1 MSQVK
6 EGKEKGGR
14 EGKAQGETR
23 EGRKEG
29 AGKEGVGEGKS
40 SGPLLQGDAEGQ
52 VQHYYFRTRQS
63 CRGLRNG

>member
-40 SGPLLQGDAEGQ
+40 SGPLLQGDARDRSNIIISEHARA
-52 VQHYYFRTRQS
+52 VEA
-63 CRGLRNG
+63 